1 MKRVGIFALGLC
13 LMFCLT
19 ACGVQITGITL
30 PESVELEVGA
40 SEALAVEYA
49 AGEDAAEDAVA
60 EAAGKLALVWT
71 SSDEAVATVDAEGV
85 VTAVAPGEVEITA
98 ASEDGKLTASCRV
111 TVGVSVTGIAAP
123 ETLELQ
129 IGETETANLGAA
141 VLPDNATDATLT
153 YKSSDEAVATVGAD
167 GTVTAVGAGECEI
180 TIKAAGFGKSTA
192 ETTVKVV
199 VKEAAAKPAA
209 TGSTSN
215 NSYSN
220 KSSSKN
226 VTTATG
232 GSTSSGGNT
241 SVGSGTAPTTPTT
254 PDPAPQPPVTGP
266 ATPPEG
272 GAIGGGNDGPIPG
285 GGSDEN
291 NGGMPQQVNALCRPK
306 LPPRAVPQ
314 AAASMMSFPAVVLMR
329 TMAGTLKS

>member
-1 MKRVGIFALGLC
+1 MKLVGVFALGLC

-19 ACGVQITGITL
+19 ACGVQITGIAL
-30 PESVELEVGA
+30 PESLEI
-40 SEALAVEYA
+40 EAGTNETLVVEYT

-60 EAAGKLALVWT
+60 EAAEKLALVWT
-71 SSDEAVATVDAEGV
+71 SSDETVATVDAEGA
-85 VTAVAPGEVEITA
+85 VTAVAPGEAEITV

-111 TVGVSVTGIAAP
+111 TVGVSVTGVDAP

-129 IGETETANLGAA
+129 LEETETAELGAA
-141 VLPDNATDATLT
+141 VLPGNATDATLT

-180 TIKAAGFGKSTA
+180 TIKAAGFGASSA

-199 VKEAAAKPAA
+199 VKEAAVKQTA

-215 NSYSN
+215 NNYSN
-220 KSSSKN
+220 KGSSKN

-232 GSTSSGGNT
+232 GNTSSGGNT
-241 SVGSGTAPTTPTT
+241 TPPAPTQPTPAPA
-254 PDPAPQPPVTGP
+254 PDPTPAPQPDPVP
-266 ATPPEG
+266 QPPQPETPPEG
-272 GAIGGGNDGPIPG
+272 GAAGLPGNTVIPG

-291 NGGMPQQVNALCRPK
+291 NGGDAEIVE
-306 LPPRAVPQ
+306 
-314 AAASMMSFPAVVLMR
+314 
-329 TMAGTLKS
+329 

>member
-19 ACGVQITGITL
+19 ACGVQITGIAL
-30 PESVELEVGA
+30 PESMELEAGA
-40 SEALAVEYA
+40 SETLTVEYA

-60 EAAGKLALVWT
+60 EAASKLALVWT
-71 SSDEAVATVDAEGV
+71 SSDEAVATVDAEGS

-141 VLPDNATDATLT
+141 VLPDNATNATLT
-153 YKSSDEAVATVGAD
+153 YKSSNEAVATVGAD

-180 TIKAAGFGKSTA
+180 EIKAAGFGTPAAKST
-192 ETTVKVV
+192 TKVV
-199 VKEAAAKPAA
+199 VSASETQPAD
-209 TGSTSN
+209 SQ
-215 NSYSN
+215 
-220 KSSSKN
+220 KSSGNNGS
-226 VTTATG
+226 TATG
-232 GSTSSGGNT
+232 GSNVSGGNGGNVT
-241 SVGSGTAPTTPTT
+241 PPSNNGGSTGGNTTPPAPTQPDPTPAPA
-254 PDPAPQPPVTGP
+254 PDPTPAPQPPQP
-266 ATPPEG
+266 ETPPEG
-272 GAIGGGNDGPIPG
+272 GAAGGGNVTIPG

-291 NGGMPQQVNALCRPK
+291 NGGDATAGERP
-306 LPPRAVPQ
+306 LPPA
-314 AAASMMSFPAVVLMR
+314 
-329 TMAGTLKS
+329 

>member
-1 MKRVGIFALGLC
+1 MKRVGVFALGLC

-19 ACGVQITGITL
+19 ACGVQITGIAL
-30 PESVELEVGA
+30 PESLEI
-40 SEALAVEYA
+40 EAGTNETLVVEYT

-60 EAAGKLALVWT
+60 EAAEKLALVWT
-71 SSDEAVATVDAEGV
+71 SSDETVATVDAEGA
-85 VTAVAPGEVEITA
+85 VTAVAPGEAEITV

-111 TVGVSVTGIAAP
+111 TVGVSVTGVDAP

-129 IGETETANLGAA
+129 LEETETAELGAA
-141 VLPDNATDATLT
+141 VLPGNATDATLT

-180 TIKAAGFGKSTA
+180 TIKAAGFGASSA

-199 VKEAAAKPAA
+199 VKEAAVKQTA

-215 NSYSN
+215 NNYSN
-220 KSSSKN
+220 KGSSKN

-232 GSTSSGGNT
+232 GNTSSGGNT
-241 SVGSGTAPTTPTT
+241 TPPAPTQPTPAPA
-254 PDPAPQPPVTGP
+254 PDPTPAPQPDPVP
-266 ATPPEG
+266 QPPQPETPPEG
-272 GAIGGGNDGPIPG
+272 GAAGLPGNTVIPG

-291 NGGMPQQVNALCRPK
+291 NGGDAEIVE
-306 LPPRAVPQ
+306 
-314 AAASMMSFPAVVLMR
+314 
-329 TMAGTLKS
+329 

>member
-60 EAAGKLALVWT
+60 EAASKLALVWM
-71 SSDEAVATVDAEGV
+71 SSDETVATVDAEGA
-85 VTAVAPGEVEITA
+85 VTAVAPGEAEITA

-141 VLPDNATDATLT
+141 VLPDNATNATLT
-153 YKSSDEAVATVGAD
+153 YKSSNEAVATVGAD

-180 TIKAAGFGKSTA
+180 EIKAAGFGTPAAKST
-192 ETTVKVV
+192 TKVV
-199 VKEAAAKPAA
+199 VSAPETQPAD
-209 TGSTSN
+209 SQ
-215 NSYSN
+215 
-220 KSSSKN
+220 KSSGNNGS
-226 VTTATG
+226 TATG
-232 GSTSSGGNT
+232 GSSVSGGNGGNVT
-241 SVGSGTAPTTPTT
+241 PPSNNGGSTGGNTTPPAPTQPDPTPAPA
-254 PDPAPQPPVTGP
+254 PDPTPAPQPPQP
-266 ATPPEG
+266 ETPPEG
-272 GAIGGGNDGPIPG
+272 GAAGNTGDTIIPG

-291 NGGMPQQVNALCRPK
+291 NMGEGGNIIDR
-306 LPPRAVPQ
+306 
-314 AAASMMSFPAVVLMR
+314 
-329 TMAGTLKS
+329 

>member
-19 ACGVQITGITL
+19 ACGVQITSITL

-40 SEALAVEYA
+40 NEVLTVEYA

-60 EAAGKLALVWT
+60 EAAEKLALVWT
-71 SSDEAVATVDAEGV
+71 SSDEAVATVDAEGA
-85 VTAVAPGEVEITA
+85 VTAVAPGEAEITA

-141 VLPDNATDATLT
+141 VLPDNATNATLT
-153 YKSSDEAVATVGAD
+153 YKSSNEAVATVGAD

-180 TIKAAGFGKSTA
+180 EIKAAGFGTPAAKST
-192 ETTVKVV
+192 TKVV
-199 VKEAAAKPAA
+199 VSAPETQPAD
-209 TGSTSN
+209 SQ
-215 NSYSN
+215 
-220 KSSSKN
+220 KSSGNNGS
-226 VTTATG
+226 TATG
-232 GSTSSGGNT
+232 GSNVSGSNVSGGNGGNVT
-241 SVGSGTAPTTPTT
+241 PPSNNGGSTGGNTTPPAPTQPDPT
-254 PDPAPQPPVTGP
+254 PAPQPPQP
-266 ATPPEG
+266 ETPPEG
-272 GAIGGGNDGPIPG
+272 GAAGNTGDTIIPG

-291 NGGMPQQVNALCRPK
+291 NMGEGGNIIDR
-306 LPPRAVPQ
+306 
-314 AAASMMSFPAVVLMR
+314 
-329 TMAGTLKS
+329 

>member
-1 MKRVGIFALGLC
+1 MKKIISSLIAFAAIVC
-13 LMFCLT
+13 LLT
-19 ACGVQITGITL
+19 ACGVQITGISL

-40 SEALAVEYA
+40 SETLTVEYA

-60 EAAGKLALVWT
+60 EAASKLALVWT
-71 SSDEAVATVDAEGV
+71 SSDEAVATVDAEGS

-141 VLPDNATDATLT
+141 VLPDNATNATLT
-153 YKSSDEAVATVGAD
+153 YKSSNEAVATVGAD

-180 TIKAAGFGKSTA
+180 EIKAAGFGTPAAKST
-192 ETTVKVV
+192 TKVV
-199 VKEAAAKPAA
+199 VSAPETQPAD
-209 TGSTSN
+209 SQ
-215 NSYSN
+215 
-220 KSSSKN
+220 KSSGNNGS
-226 VTTATG
+226 TATG
-232 GSTSSGGNT
+232 GSNVSGGNGGNVT
-241 SVGSGTAPTTPTT
+241 PPSNNGGSTGGNTTPPAPTQPDPTPAPA
-254 PDPAPQPPVTGP
+254 PDPTPAPQPPQP
-266 ATPPEG
+266 ETPPEG

-291 NGGMPQQVNALCRPK
+291 NGGDAEIVE
-306 LPPRAVPQ
+306 
-314 AAASMMSFPAVVLMR
+314 
-329 TMAGTLKS
+329 

>member
-60 EAAGKLALVWT
+60 EAAEKLALVWM
-71 SSDEAVATVDAEGV
+71 SSDETVATVDAEGA
-85 VTAVAPGEVEITA
+85 VTAVAPGEAEITA

-141 VLPDNATDATLT
+141 VLPDNATNATLT
-153 YKSSDEAVATVGAD
+153 YKSSNEAVATVGAD

-180 TIKAAGFGKSTA
+180 EIKAAGFGTPAAKST
-192 ETTVKVV
+192 TKVV
-199 VKEAAAKPAA
+199 VSAPETQPAD
-209 TGSTSN
+209 SQ
-215 NSYSN
+215 
-220 KSSSKN
+220 KSSGNNGS
-226 VTTATG
+226 TATG
-232 GSTSSGGNT
+232 GSNVSGGNGGNVT
-241 SVGSGTAPTTPTT
+241 PPSNNGGSTGGNTTPPAPTQPDPTPAPA
-254 PDPAPQPPVTGP
+254 PDPTPAPQPPQP
-266 ATPPEG
+266 ETPPEG
-272 GAIGGGNDGPIPG
+272 GAAGNTGDTIIPG

-291 NGGMPQQVNALCRPK
+291 NGGDAEIVE
-306 LPPRAVPQ
+306 
-314 AAASMMSFPAVVLMR
+314 
-329 TMAGTLKS
+329 

>member
-1 MKRVGIFALGLC
+1 MKKIISSLIAFAAIVC
-13 LMFCLT
+13 LLT
-19 ACGVQITGITL
+19 ACGVQITGISL

-40 SEALAVEYA
+40 SETLTVEYA

-60 EAAGKLALVWT
+60 EAASKLALVWT
-71 SSDEAVATVDAEGV
+71 SSDEAVATVDAEGA

-153 YKSSDEAVATVGAD
+153 YKSSNEAVATVDAD

-180 TIKAAGFGKSTA
+180 EIKAAGFGTPAAKST
-192 ETTVKVV
+192 TKVV
-199 VKEAAAKPAA
+199 VSAPETQPAD
-209 TGSTSN
+209 SQ
-215 NSYSN
+215 
-220 KSSSKN
+220 KSSGNNGS
-226 VTTATG
+226 TATG
-232 GSTSSGGNT
+232 GSNVSGGNGGNVT
-241 SVGSGTAPTTPTT
+241 PPSNNGGSTGGNTTPPAPTQ
-254 PDPAPQPPVTGP
+254 PDPTPAPAPDPTPVPQPEPEPEPQPPV
-266 ATPPEG
+266 TPPEG
-272 GAIGGGNDGPIPG
+272 GAAGGGNVTIPG

-291 NGGMPQQVNALCRPK
+291 NGGDAEIVE
-306 LPPRAVPQ
+306 
-314 AAASMMSFPAVVLMR
+314 
-329 TMAGTLKS
+329 

>member
-19 ACGVQITGITL
+19 ACGVQITSITL

-40 SEALAVEYA
+40 NEVLTVEYA

-60 EAAGKLALVWT
+60 EAASKLALVWT
-71 SSDEAVATVDAEGV
+71 SSDETVATVDAEGT
-85 VTAVAPGEVEITA
+85 VTAVAPGEAEIAA

-153 YKSSDEAVATVGAD
+153 YKSSNEAVATVGAD

-180 TIKAAGFGKSTA
+180 EIKAAGFGTPRRQIHH
-192 ETTVKVV
+192 EGRGQRPGN
-199 VKEAAAKPAA
+199 PA
-209 TGSTSN
+209 
-215 NSYSN
+215 
-220 KSSSKN
+220 
-226 VTTATG
+226 
-232 GSTSSGGNT
+232 
-241 SVGSGTAPTTPTT
+241 
-254 PDPAPQPPVTGP
+254 
-266 ATPPEG
+266 
-272 GAIGGGNDGPIPG
+272 
-285 GGSDEN
+285 
-291 NGGMPQQVNALCRPK
+291 R
-306 LPPRAVPQ
+306 
-314 AAASMMSFPAVVLMR
+314 
-329 TMAGTLKS
+329 